1 MARGST
7 ASQGRQARSE
17 IGSPRAGKVP
27 AGLKTISE
35 SASNVP
41 FIGSDGRISPAAIKE
56 GILTIRESTGD
67 SGPNFKDVMSDIEA
81 ELGASGK
88 MLAAGI
94 ITDSVELAYLR
105 KAQEQREAE
114 TPIDD
119 IIGGKRSSARVME
132 QYDKDIADAEARI
145 KEGLDDLA
153 KASPAGKKWSKSL
166 PNEVAKALNT
176 IGEGYEGEKKIAK
189 YDMKGVRV
197 MLNDIF
203 EGLSGD
209 AGKTARSEIPAPPR
223 PRTSTKQGSSAI
235 DFSTPAREPRSPDMP
250 GYDGTFGKRL
260 PTYDGS
266 LTKAPN
272 RPQKPKNI

>member
-1 MARGST
+1 MARGSN
-7 ASQGRQARSE
+7 ARDGRAARSE
-17 IGSPRAGKVP
+17 LGSPRAGKVP

-41 FIGSDGRISPAAIKE
+41 FIGSDGRISPSAIKE

-67 SGPNFKDVMSDIEA
+67 SGPNFKDVMYDIEA
-81 ELGASGK
+81 ELGALGK
-88 MLAAGI
+88 LTAAGI

-105 KAQEQREAE
+105 RAQEEREAE

-145 KEGLDDLA
+145 KEGLGEIA
-153 KASPAGKKWSKSL
+153 NMSPAGKKWAKSL
-166 PNEVAKALNT
+166 PNEVSKALNT
-176 IGEGYEGEKKIAK
+176 IGDGAEGEKKIAK

-203 EGLSGD
+203 EELS
-209 AGKTARSEIPAPPR
+209 A
-223 PRTSTKQGSSAI
+223 
-235 DFSTPAREPRSPDMP
+235 
-250 GYDGTFGKRL
+250 
-260 PTYDGS
+260 
-266 LTKAPN
+266 
-272 RPQKPKNI
+272 

>member
-1 MARGST
+1 MG
-7 ASQGRQARSE
+7 
-17 IGSPRAGKVP
+17 
-27 AGLKTISE
+27 
-35 SASNVP
+35 
-41 FIGSDGRISPAAIKE
+41 
-56 GILTIRESTGD
+56 
-67 SGPNFKDVMSDIEA
+67 DIES

-88 MLAAGI
+88 LTAAGV

-132 QYDKDIADAEARI
+132 QYDKDIADAESRI

-153 KASPAGKKWSKSL
+153 SMSPAGKKWAKSL

-176 IGEGYEGEKKIAK
+176 IGEGVAGEKKIAK

-203 EGLSGD
+203 EELS
-209 AGKTARSEIPAPPR
+209 A
-223 PRTSTKQGSSAI
+223 
-235 DFSTPAREPRSPDMP
+235 
-250 GYDGTFGKRL
+250 
-260 PTYDGS
+260 
-266 LTKAPN
+266 
-272 RPQKPKNI
+272 